1 VRPEDALELI
11 RSAPERYE
19 TVRAA
24 LRYRGD
30 GPTMKALRER
40 YLASEAGRREA
51 GDTADR
57 SEGDASSEPD
67 GPFGWRCR
75 VWYAKVEP
83 RARRTL
89 PPRA

>member
-1 VRPEDALELI
+1 MEPEEVLELI

-30 GPTMKALRER
+30 GPTIKALRER

-51 GDTADR
+51 G
-57 SEGDASSEPD
+57 GASKSSDE
-67 GPFGWRCR
+67 
-75 VWYAKVEP
+75 VEH
-83 RARRTL
+83 L
-89 PPRA
+89 